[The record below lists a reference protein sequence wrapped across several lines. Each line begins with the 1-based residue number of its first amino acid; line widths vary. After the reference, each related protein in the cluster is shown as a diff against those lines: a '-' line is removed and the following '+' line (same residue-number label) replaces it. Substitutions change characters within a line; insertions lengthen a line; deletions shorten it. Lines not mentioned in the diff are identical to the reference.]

1 MPARSELAQQSTL
14 LVLRQTRAAGNGN
27 EASDWRGASEKEN
40 ASTEIEALLLQR
52 RSSNVHLLRTATRP
66 SIGGRAGLGIAQGP
80 PKVRPM
86 SQVLGEV
93 VKELVIFAWA
103 INDGFSGGRGIR
115 APAVTGSSSRGTSR
129 AKLPG

>member
-1 MPARSELAQQSTL
+1 MPARSDLAQQSTL
-14 LVLRQTRAAGNGN
+14 LVLRQTRAAGSGD
-27 EASDWRGASEKEN
+27 EVSDWRGASEKEN

-52 RSSNVHLLRTATRP
+52 RSSNVHLLRTATHP

-86 SQVLGEV
+86 RQVVGEV
-93 VKELVIFAWA
+93 LIFAWA

-115 APAVTGSSSRGTSR
+115 AAAVTGSSSRGTSR